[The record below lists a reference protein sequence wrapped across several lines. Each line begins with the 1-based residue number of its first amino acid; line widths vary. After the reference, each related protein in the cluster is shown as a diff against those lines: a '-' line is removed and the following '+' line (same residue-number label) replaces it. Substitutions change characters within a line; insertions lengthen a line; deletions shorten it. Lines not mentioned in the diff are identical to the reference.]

1 MPEHGKKYLSTRTQ
15 VDRLRAYP
23 PREALDLVR
32 ELSFASFDE
41 TVEVHMNTNLDPRRS
56 DQQVRST
63 VRLPAGTGKRVRI
76 MVFAEGEAA
85 GLAEEAGADYVG
97 VDEYAS
103 KIREGWLDF
112 DVAVAIPQVMG
123 KIGRLG
129 RILGPRGLMP
139 SPKAGTIVQA
149 QDVAATIQELRG
161 GRVEFRLDRGG
172 NLHIPIGKVS
182 FDADQ
187 LMENW
192 AAVMEAVSRSKPAGA
207 KGTYIRRITLTTTMG
222 PGVHVDVQAAQD
234 MQDVRAG

>member
-1 MPEHGKKYLSTRTQ
+1 
-15 VDRLRAYP
+15 
-23 PREALDLVR
+23 
-32 ELSFASFDE
+32 
-41 TVEVHMNTNLDPRRS
+41 MNMNLDPRRS
-56 DQQVRST
+56 DHQVRST
-63 VRLPAGTGKRVRI
+63 VRLPAGSGKRVRI

-112 DVAVAIPQVMG
+112 DVAMAVPQVMG

-139 SPKAGTIVQA
+139 SPKSGTIVQP
-149 QDVAATIQELRG
+149 QDLAATIGEFRQ

-182 FDADQ
+182 FDAER

-192 AAVMEAVSRSKPAGA
+192 TAVMEEVLRNRPAAA
-207 KGTYIRRITLTTTMG
+207 KGAYIRRITLTTTMG
-222 PGVHVDVQAAQD
+222 PGVRVAVGAAQEI
-234 MQDVRAG
+234 RAG